1 LVSSPSTVLA
11 ALCMAKEELALVK
24 ELDVH
29 ALSDAVKDGKVWA
42 YYAAEGVDG
51 WVSESSVK
59 EVEEVV
65 ESVVGREEREK
76 RVKRCKEGM
85 PHAFVLDEGAFFCFS
100 SFPSLPFIDL
110 RSPSRSPLRLPRPS
124 LCDLDRRGSQ
134 HRLSP
139 FSLNYFLLSCSAAPS
154 GFVVDCRIGSAP
166 SLFSVHSV

>member
-1 LVSSPSTVLA
+1 
-11 ALCMAKEELALVK
+11 MAKEELALVK

-29 ALSDAVKDGKVWA
+29 ALRDAVKDGKVWA

-85 PHAFVLDEGAFFCFS
+85 PHAFVLDEGTFPPLSPLCFLLTHPQTLQTAHSASLARRCATWIVEDLNIASPLSPSTTFS
-100 SFPSLPFIDL
+100 SP
-110 RSPSRSPLRLPRPS
+110 
-124 LCDLDRRGSQ
+124 
-134 HRLSP
+134 
-139 FSLNYFLLSCSAAPS
+139 APPPPPAS
-154 GFVVDCRIGSAP
+154 SSTVA
-166 SLFSVHSV
+166 